1 MATPTQA
8 PSRQA
13 QVEAPAASGNAAGE
27 VQPCDFRVV
36 GGIDQARLAP
46 LVTATEA
53 FAPAF
58 SQTLQGRLGLTCE
71 TTLQSSEQMA
81 CQSFLGKVDSSYLIS
96 LQIGPQP
103 GTQAETALLQIDS
116 VLLFPVVDRLLGG
129 SGGPSDLAREVT
141 EIEDQIAK
149 DFVRLI
155 CQNLQHAWRAF
166 NVPVSTGTRQQP
178 GQQKICSAKDNALVF
193 SFSVTMQSTVGG
205 FQLMLPLVTL
215 GAFLGAN
222 SASAREL
229 SRKGAMSPK
238 LAEKALDWTFG
249 LELALSGGKV
259 RATDLLN
266 LSVGQI
272 LQLGVSVRTPAI
284 LKIGGLDS
292 FEAVPVR
299 SGHHRGA
306 QLLDRL
312 PQSQPE
318 TGNTP

>member
-8 PSRQA
+8 PSRQTQA
-13 QVEAPAASGNAAGE
+13 AAPPAGGNAAGE
-27 VQPCDFRVV
+27 VQPCDFRLV
-36 GGIDQARLAP
+36 GGVDQARLAP
-46 LVTATEA
+46 LVIATES
-53 FAPAF
+53 FAPRF
-58 SQTLQGRLGLTCE
+58 SQALHSRLGLTCE

-96 LQIGPQP
+96 LQIGSQL

-116 VLLFPVVDRLLGG
+116 MLLFPVVDRLLGG

-149 DFVRLI
+149 DFVRSI
-155 CQNLQHAWRAF
+155 CQNLQHAWRSF
-166 NVPVSTGTRQQP
+166 NVAVSTGTRQQP

-193 SFSVTMQSTVGG
+193 SFSVSMQSTGGG

-222 SASAREL
+222 TASAREL
-229 SRKGAMSPK
+229 SRKGEMSPK
-238 LAEKALDWTFG
+238 LVEKALDWTFG

-272 LQLGVSVRTPAI
+272 LQLGIPVRTPAI
-284 LKIGGLDS
+284 LKIGGLNS

>member
-1 MATPTQA
+1 MATPTQTT
-8 PSRQA
+8 SRQA
-13 QVEAPAASGNAAGE
+13 QAAAATAGGDAAGE

-46 LVTATEA
+46 LITATET
-53 FAPAF
+53 FGPKF
-58 SQTLQGRLGLTCE
+58 SQALQSRLGLNCE

-81 CQSFLGKVDSSYLIS
+81 CQSFLDKVGSSYLIS
-96 LQIGPQP
+96 LQIGAQP
-103 GTQAETALLQIDS
+103 GTQAEASLLQIDS
-116 VLLFPVVDRLLGG
+116 MLLFPVVDRLLGG

-141 EIEDQIAK
+141 EIEDQIGK

-155 CQNLQHAWRAF
+155 CQNLQHAWRNF
-166 NVPVSTGTRQQP
+166 NVAVSPGTRQQP
-178 GQQKICSAKDNALVF
+178 GQQKICSAKDNVLVF
-193 SFSVTMQSTVGG
+193 SFSASMQSTGGG
-205 FQLMLPLVTL
+205 FQLMLPLATL
-215 GAFLGAN
+215 GAFLGA
-222 SASAREL
+222 STASAREH
-229 SRKGAMSPK
+229 SRKGEMSPK
-238 LAEKALDWTFG
+238 LAKKAMDWTFG

-259 RATDLLN
+259 RASELLN

-272 LQLGVSVRTPAI
+272 LQLGISVRTPAI

-299 SGHHRGA
+299 SKHHRGA
-306 QLLDRL
+306 QLLGRL